1 MRKTGMLTDYSKNG
15 WRNPG
20 ALQPSAKSMMAM
32 VGLFFLTMLMLTACR
47 GAKHVITD
55 PDVVWKSV
63 PDEQKG
69 IVFISGEIEQD
80 TTSGTCTMT
89 VREVR
94 LLPGTLKQ
102 EEHVAETDTDFSYEM
117 RNSEGSVISTHP
129 WKNPL
134 VRVMET
140 AGEGGELRRVV
151 TQLQKSEFF
160 LRLKRP
166 SDLRSV
172 AFKHKGTTLK
182 TVEVQ

>member
-1 MRKTGMLTDYSKNG
+1 MRNTGMLTDNSKNG

-20 ALQPSAKSMMAM
+20 ALQPTAMSMMAM
-32 VGLFFLTMLMLTACR
+32 VGLFFLTILVVTACR
-47 GAKHVITD
+47 NPKHVVTD
-55 PDVVWKSV
+55 PNVVWKSV
-63 PDEQKG
+63 PDDQKG
-69 IVFISGEIEQD
+69 IVFISGEIEHD

-102 EEHVAETDTDFSYEM
+102 DEHVAETDTDFSYEM
-117 RNSEGSVISTHP
+117 RDVEGSVISTHP

-134 VRVMET
+134 VQVIET
-140 AGEGGELRRVV
+140 VGDDGELRRVV
-151 TQLQKSEFF
+151 TQLDKAEFF

-172 AFKHKGTTLK
+172 AFKHKGTTIK
-182 TVEVQ
+182 TVDVQ